1 MKPYFLQDLTALGV
15 RLSIPLSSRYSLH
28 RTSHPI
34 ALFRLN
40 TKDYNNSPHV
50 LSISVP
56 GTAKQGFQN
65 DCHSCR
71 YQEAACQTRKTW
83 SNCQSLPP
91 LAQATPASPLLP
103 HFQIHTF
110 HECIWLVHSKS
121 QLQIYLPGG
130 LENEASALRALQ
142 QGPLEGRR
150 VRSWVSPAMTTTI
163 FTFKSPTNTLAE
175 KGFIY
180 YSLFGV
186 FQFLQSNPKGLVFY
200 PSR

>member
-15 RLSIPLSSRYSLH
+15 RLSIPLSSRYCLH

-56 GTAKQGFQN
+56 GTAKPGFQN

-91 LAQATPASPLLP
+91 WHKPRLLP
-103 HFQIHTF
+103 LYYLT
-110 HECIWLVHSKS
+110 SKFTPS
-121 QLQIYLPGG
+121 MNASDWYIPNPNCKSICQEGWKMRLQLCG
-130 LENEASALRALQ
+130 LCSKA
-142 QGPLEGRR
+142 P
-150 VRSWVSPAMTTTI
+150 
-163 FTFKSPTNTLAE
+163 
-175 KGFIY
+175 
-180 YSLFGV
+180 
-186 FQFLQSNPKGLVFY
+186 
-200 PSR
+200 